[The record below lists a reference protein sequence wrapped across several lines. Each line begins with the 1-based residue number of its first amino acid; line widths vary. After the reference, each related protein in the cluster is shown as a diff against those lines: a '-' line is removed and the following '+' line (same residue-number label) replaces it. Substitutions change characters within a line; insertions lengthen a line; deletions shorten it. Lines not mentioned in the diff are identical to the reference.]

1 MIGNDVV
8 DILQARSESNLQR
21 KGFMEKL
28 FTQEE
33 QEIIAKSLNAEE
45 MIWRLWSMKEAAYK
59 IYNRETGIRAFIP
72 LSLGCS
78 IEDAVRGKVGCNG
91 TTYFT
96 RTKIYDNIIHTVA
109 VCNADDFS
117 LIYEPASAEID
128 KDNTGLPY
136 AKSSSGLLYPAS
148 KSHHGSEL
156 KIVALQKEMPL
167 SSVATS
173 DKL

>member
-8 DILQARSESNLQR
+8 AILQARIESNLNR
-21 KGFMEKL
+21 KGFLEKL
-28 FTQEE
+28 FSNEE
-33 QEIIAKSLNAEE
+33 QEIIAQSNNPEE
-45 MIWRLWSMKEAAYK
+45 MTWRLWSMKEAAYK

-72 LSLGCS
+72 LLLHCS
-78 IEDAVRGKVGCNG
+78 IEDTIYGKVNG
-91 TTYFT
+91 NNYFT
-96 RTKIYDNIIHTVA
+96 RTIISGNIIHTVA

-117 LIYEPASAEID
+117 FIYEPAPAEIE
-128 KDNTGLPY
+128 KDNNGLPY
-136 AKSSSGLLYPAS
+136 AKSGNGMLYSAS

-156 KIVALQKEMPL
+156 KIVALRKEMPL